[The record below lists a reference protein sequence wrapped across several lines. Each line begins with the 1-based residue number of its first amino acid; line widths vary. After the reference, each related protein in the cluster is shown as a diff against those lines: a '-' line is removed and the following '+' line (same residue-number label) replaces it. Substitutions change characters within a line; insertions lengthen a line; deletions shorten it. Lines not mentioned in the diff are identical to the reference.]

1 MLETMSYYLQVA
13 WGDAQSAWIHIQSLG
28 VCLWKHKEWLF
39 SGIGVLAIT
48 VVLSC
53 LKSFFNSQK
62 KRKLAIKT
70 KLTVSF
76 DQIIDG
82 MGNVIHTGPV
92 TPTFSFEI
100 TNIGDIDVII
110 KNVSWNLCGK
120 KITYKGFSESTGLA
134 QVDPLNP
141 KKYQKKLQAGE
152 FIKGEFNIAW
162 FAFDEDLKTQLK
174 PRNKIRLEVQDTLG
188 GKYYSEKKYKFGE
201 FLEWIQSAI
210 DTNKKS

>member
-1 MLETMSYYLQVA
+1 MFETMSCYLQVA
-13 WGDAQSAWIHIQSLG
+13 WDCAQSAWTYIQSFC
-28 VCLWKHKEWLF
+28 VCLWNHKEWLF
-39 SGIGVLAIT
+39 SGIGVVAIT
-48 VVLSC
+48 VFLSW
-53 LKSFFNSQK
+53 LKSFFNRK

-82 MGNVIHTGPV
+82 MGNVLHTGPV
-92 TPTFSFEI
+92 MPTFSFEI
-100 TNIGDIDVII
+100 TNIGNSDILI
-110 KNVSWNLCGK
+110 KDVSWDLCGK
-120 KITYKGFSESTGLA
+120 KITYKGFPDSTGLA

-162 FAFDEDLKTQLK
+162 FAFDEDLKAQLK

-188 GKYYSEKKYKFGE
+188 GKYYSEKKYKYGE